1 MPCSDGSVVPRVETY
16 LADIALSL
24 IYFDLSVAM
33 PAVIRSG
40 NVGLLTCFP
49 TDYEFMIASPAWAIF
64 RGIALIAI
72 LLYWFSLDPIG
83 ETGLGVLMEYCS
95 LPFLVMI
102 PARLSWG
109 LPRIL
114 LRDGVSRWFGSLG
127 LDCALPRADL
137 SWSVGTW
144 FGD

>member
-40 NVGLLTCFP
+40 NVGLLWRFP
-49 TDYEFMIASPAWAIF
+49 VDYEFIIASPALAIC
-64 RGIALIAI
+64 RGIPLSAI

-83 ETGLGVLMEYCS
+83 ETGFGVLME
-95 LPFLVMI
+95 
-102 PARLSWG
+102 
-109 LPRIL
+109 
-114 LRDGVSRWFGSLG
+114 
-127 LDCALPRADL
+127 
-137 SWSVGTW
+137 
-144 FGD
+144 